1 MLKNTTTGYGLIAIL
16 LHWLMAL
23 AIFGMFGLGLYMVE
37 LTYYD
42 NWYHGSL
49 ETHKAIGIVVAVVWI
64 ARLGW
69 RLLNPTPRGLSEKSL
84 ENSAAHLA
92 HIALYALM
100 LALQVSGYLI
110 STADGH
116 PINVFDLFSVPATL
130 TGENQEDVAGEI
142 HEVLAWL
149 LMAMVAVHALAAL
162 KHHFVSKDNTLRRM
176 IRSGI

>member
-42 NWYHGSL
+42 SWYHGSL
-49 ETHKAIGIVVAVVWI
+49 ETHKSIGIVVAMVWI

-69 RLLNPTPRGLSEKSL
+69 RLLNPTPKGLSEKSL

-100 LALQVSGYLI
+100 LALMVSGYLI

-130 TGENQEDVAGEI
+130 TGENQEDVAGDI

-162 KHHFVSKDNTLRRM
+162 KHHLVSKDNTLRRM
-176 IRSGI
+176 IRPGL